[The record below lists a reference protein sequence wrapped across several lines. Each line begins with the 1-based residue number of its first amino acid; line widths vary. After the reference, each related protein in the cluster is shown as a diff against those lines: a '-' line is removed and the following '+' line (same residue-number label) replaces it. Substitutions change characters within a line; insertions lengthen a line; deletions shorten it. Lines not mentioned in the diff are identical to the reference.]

1 MAIVSKK
8 NFKSFINIVLITV
21 YILILIGGIVR
32 STGSGMG
39 CPDWPTCFGK
49 IVPPTDISELPAD
62 YKIQF
67 AVKGREIAD
76 FNVIKTWTEYLNR
89 LFGMLTGFFI
99 LLLAILAFSYRKSD
113 KRIFWLAQLNLFAVI
128 FQGWLGA
135 VVVSTHLKPVIITL
149 HMVMAIVIV
158 FILLQKKKYLL
169 EKESVAL
176 TLDASDYKLLS
187 KLSLLV
193 MAMTMIQ
200 VVIGTQVREAVDHVA
215 KGLLEGEREAWL
227 STLGPVFYIHRSF
240 SIVLVL
246 LQGFFSYK
254 LFSKQVLIPRLRFH
268 NYGMIISITLS
279 LVAGISL
286 IYFHFPRSMQPLHLV
301 AAVLLMGFQYT
312 CFCDINLHRP
322 TKRNR
327 A

>member
-1 MAIVSKK
+1 MAFVSKK
-8 NFKSFINIVLITV
+8 NFKGFINIVLITV
-21 YILILIGGIVR
+21 YILIIVGGIVR

-49 IVPPTDISELPAD
+49 IVPPTDISQLPAD
-62 YKIQF
+62 YKTLF

-76 FNVIKTWTEYLNR
+76 FNVVKTWTEYLNR

-99 LLLAILAFSYRKSD
+99 LTLAILAFAYRKSD
-113 KRIFWLAQLNLFAVI
+113 KRIFWLAQINLFAVI

-135 VVVSTHLKPVIITL
+135 VVVSTHLRPVIITL

-169 EKESVAL
+169 EEEVVQKFLRAE
-176 TLDASDYKLLS
+176 DYKFLS
-187 KLSLLV
+187 KLSICL
-193 MAMTMIQ
+193 MIMTMIQ
-200 VVIGTQVREAVDHVA
+200 VVLGTQVREAVDHVA

-227 STLGPVFYIHRSF
+227 STLGPIFYIHRSF
-240 SIVLVL
+240 SIILVL
-246 LQGFFSYK
+246 LQGYFSYK
-254 LFSKQVLIPRLRFH
+254 LVSQQSLIPRLRFH
-268 NYGMIISITLS
+268 NYGMVLSILLS
-279 LVAGISL
+279 LIAGISL
-286 IYFHFPRSMQPLHLV
+286 VYFHFPKSMQPLHLV

-322 TKRNR
+322 NKRN
-327 A
+327 

>member
-1 MAIVSKK
+1 MAFVSKR

-32 STGSGMG
+32 STGSGLG

-49 IVPPTDISELPAD
+49 IVPPTDISQLPAD

-67 AVKGREIAD
+67 AIKGKEIAD
-76 FNVIKTWTEYLNR
+76 FNVVKTWTEYLNR

-99 LLLAILAFSYRKSD
+99 LILSVLAFSYRKSD
-113 KRIFWLAQLNLFAVI
+113 KRIFWLAQLNLIAVI

-135 VVVSTHLKPVIITL
+135 VVVSTHLKPMIITL

-169 EKESVAL
+169 EEEVVTK
-176 TLDASDYKLLS
+176 TLSQSDYTLLRR
-187 KLSLLV
+187 LSIIV
-193 MAMTMIQ
+193 MVLTMIQ
-200 VVIGTQVREAVDHVA
+200 VVLGTQVREAVDHVA

-227 STLGPVFYIHRSF
+227 STLGPVFYIHRSY
-240 SIVLVL
+240 SILLVLV
-246 LQGFFSYK
+246 QGFFSYK
-254 LFSKQVLIPRLRFH
+254 LFLMSRINPRLQFH
-268 NYGMIISITLS
+268 NLGMIFSIILS
-279 LVAGISL
+279 LIAGISL
-286 IYFHFPRSMQPLHLV
+286 VYFHFPRSMQPVHLV
-301 AAVLLMGFQYT
+301 AAVMLMGFQYT
-312 CFCDINLHRP
+312 CFCDINLLAP
-322 TKRNR
+322 KKSNR